1 MAHDLERREE
11 AERCISPYREGI
23 RNTATQLGL
32 ASEQEVVT
40 VIGYFDVNSI
50 AVRGGL

>member
-1 MAHDLERREE
+1 MAHDLERRAE
-11 AERCISPYREGI
+11 AERCISPYREVI